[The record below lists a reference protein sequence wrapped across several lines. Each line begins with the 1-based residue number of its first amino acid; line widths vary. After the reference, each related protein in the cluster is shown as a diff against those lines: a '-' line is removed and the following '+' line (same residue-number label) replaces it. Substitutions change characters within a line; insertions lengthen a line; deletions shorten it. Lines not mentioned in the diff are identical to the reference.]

1 MNIMLQK
8 ISMPTALLVKPSSY
22 NLLAF
27 PTSTLEEEEPMT
39 SLVQMLLCLKSQKF
53 LPQRQFLQKMIIKK
67 YYRFNQIKQIQKLK
81 DSKLPYLK

>member
-1 MNIMLQK
+1 MNIMLLR
-8 ISMPTALLVKPSSY
+8 ISMPTVLLVKLSSY
-22 NLLAF
+22 NLLGF
-27 PTSTLEEEEPMT
+27 PTSILEEEELMT
-39 SLVQMLLCLKSQKF
+39 SLVQMLLCLQSQKF